1 MSRARPFHPA
11 VAIAF
16 GGLVAGS
23 LDILYAMAFW
33 WLKAGV
39 SPLRILQSVAAGALG
54 PASFDGGAA
63 SATLGLVLHFAI
75 ATAMAAA
82 YVLAA
87 RRVPLLL
94 RRPWLCGAAHGLLL
108 YAAMNLVVVPLS
120 AAGAQPRDPLWV
132 ACSIVAHML
141 LVGVPIAL
149 FARLASAGSTE
160 PVRVEIHGS

>member
-1 MSRARPFHPA
+1 APAAGLAAGPAHADADLRDRRLAGLRKPERLLPRVQAGLRRHRHTGTEVGPRGTRTAAGAQHSPVLRAAGMSRARPFHPA

-82 YVLAA
+82 YV
-87 RRVPLLL
+87 
-94 RRPWLCGAAHGLLL
+94 
-108 YAAMNLVVVPLS
+108 
-120 AAGAQPRDPLWV
+120 
-132 ACSIVAHML
+132 
-141 LVGVPIAL
+141 
-149 FARLASAGSTE
+149 
-160 PVRVEIHGS
+160 